1 MFDGFDWGNLF
12 GKLGGSLLGSI
23 ASGFVAQG
31 LNAMFAP
38 SPPSRHDI
46 ARDVRAQGEA
56 LQGVSQPVRTP
67 EQTSADRLALKESEA
82 RAATFQQLQGEYNK
96 VEQAGAIPATW
107 DPYTE
112 KRIRDEAYAQASSG
126 GAAVGQADA
135 LVNRRLDEYRL
146 KGASTAQD
154 QYQRRL
160 SDLRTQMLPYSQV
173 QMPGEARFPTP
184 TVAPMSRETPKNP
197 YSTVPIDIV
206 SALRAE
212 DQKKKVVPEKTVN
225 QWTPRSPEDEDYR

>member
-1 MFDGFDWGNLF
+1 MAGWFDGIFGDIF
-12 GKLGGSLLGSI
+12 GKIGTALLGSI
-23 ASGFVAQG
+23 ASGFVSQG

-38 SPPSRHDI
+38 SPPSRNDMV
-46 ARDVRAQGEA
+46 RDLRAQGEA

-67 EQTSADRLALKESEA
+67 EQTQADQLALKESEA
-82 RAATFQQLQGEYNK
+82 RAATFRDLQGEYNK
-96 VEQAGAIPATW
+96 VEQAGPIPATW

-154 QYQRRL
+154 QYRQRL
-160 SDLRTQMLPYSQV
+160 SDLRSQMLPYSQV
-173 QMPGEARFPTP
+173 QMPGQPSMSPVPA
-184 TVAPMSRETPKNP
+184 VSPMPRNVQNP
-197 YSTVPIDIV
+197 YSTAPIDIV
-206 SALRAE
+206 SALRPDGE
-212 DQKKKVVPEKTVN
+212 PQKKKPVP
-225 QWTPRSPEDEDYR
+225 DETTMNWGTIQE